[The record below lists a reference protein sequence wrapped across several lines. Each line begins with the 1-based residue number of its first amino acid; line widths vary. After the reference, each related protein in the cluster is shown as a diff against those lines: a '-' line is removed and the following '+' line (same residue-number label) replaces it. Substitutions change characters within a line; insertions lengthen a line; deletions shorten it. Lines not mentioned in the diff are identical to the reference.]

1 MSKHFDE
8 NGNVKQAVEGVYYGD
23 LTDKIVKNMKYA
35 LSGVAIGALVGVFA
49 ASIFGKNR
57 LLFGLVGAGVA
68 GTIGYI
74 SSPKK

>member
-8 NGNVKQAVEGVYYGD
+8 NGKVKQAVEGVYYGD
-23 LTDKIVKNMKYA
+23 IADKITKNMKYA
-35 LSGVAIGALVGVFA
+35 LGGVAIGALVGVFA
-49 ASIFGKNR
+49 ASLFGKNR
-57 LLFGLVGAGVA
+57 LVFGLAGAGIA